1 MIKFDSENP
10 NQIKIAGAPKE
21 IAVEV
26 AAFAKTIHD
35 MMLEYDEDVAMEYQ
49 MNLLMLIF
57 AAFEN
62 NHEEKKRLI
71 AEHEKR
77 MELFERL
84 KGLKT
89 LVQRLEDSKSEDIRR
104 SEFDSDDEF
113 RKWFHGE
120 EDEE

>member
-21 IAVEV
+21 ISIEV

-35 MMLEYDEDVAMEYQ
+35 MMLEYDEDVAMEYE
-49 MNLLMLIF
+49 MNLFMAIF
-57 AAFEN
+57 TAFEN

-71 AEHEKR
+71 AEHENIGKA
-77 MELFERL
+77 FEHLKFL
-84 KGLKT
+84 KGLVKS
-89 LVQRLEDSKSEDIRR
+89 LEDNKSEDIRR

>member
-10 NQIKIAGAPKE
+10 NQMKMGGAPKD
-21 IAVEV
+21 IAIEV
-26 AAFAKTIHD
+26 ATLAKTVHD
-35 MMLEYDEDVAMEYQ
+35 IMLEHNEDMAMEYE
-49 MNLLMLIF
+49 MNLFMGIF

-62 NHEEKKRLI
+62 NHEEKKRII
-71 AEHEKR
+71 AEHEKQ

-84 KGLKT
+84 RGLKA
-89 LVQRLEDSKSEDIRR
+89 LVQHLEDTKSEDIRR